1 MRACIFLLCLSM
13 VTAVASFAQHPIGY
27 RSVKATSKV
36 GIFTFADL
44 DREIVKQRTASFF
57 SESPV
62 KLTFD
67 VYVSADGNVKYV
79 RPPRMDPE
87 MHELRLACT
96 SALYQFQF
104 SPAQKGQGDKWYKA
118 ELNWDEEE

>member
-1 MRACIFLLCLSM
+1 M
-13 VTAVASFAQHPIGY
+13 VTAVASIAQHPIGY
-27 RSVKATSKV
+27 SSVKATSQV

-57 SESPV
+57 SQSPV

-67 VYVSADGNVKYV
+67 VYVSAEGSVKYV
-79 RPPRMDPE
+79 RPPRMDLD

-104 SPAQKGQGDKWYKA
+104 SPSKNGQGDKWYKA
-118 ELNWDEEE
+118 ELNWDKEE